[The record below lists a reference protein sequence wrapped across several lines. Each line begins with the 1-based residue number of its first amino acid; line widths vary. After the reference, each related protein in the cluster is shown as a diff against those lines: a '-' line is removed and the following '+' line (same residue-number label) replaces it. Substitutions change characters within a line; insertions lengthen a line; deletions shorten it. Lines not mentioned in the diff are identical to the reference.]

1 MWLILFI
8 LAIAGFQGLSMLV
21 SRDKLKPFDET
32 IIAAVQGQENDGL
45 TSIAKVFNKIGST
58 STMIPIVLIVAVL
71 LFFVFKHRKE
81 LVLLLGG
88 MLGSTLLNEL
98 LKPMY
103 ERDRPNIHRLVE
115 QHGFSYPSGNAM
127 AAFTFY
133 VLITYLLWRHIRLRR
148 WRLALLCFSAAMIMI
163 MGVSRIYLGVHYPS
177 DILAGFWLSACWVAL
192 CIRLFRS
199 WVRTNK

>member
-1 MWLILFI
+1 MWLILLI

-21 SRDKLKPFDET
+21 SRDKLKQFDET
-32 IIAAVQGQENDGL
+32 IISAVQGQENDTL

-58 STMIPIVLIVAVL
+58 STMIPLVLIIAVL
-71 LFFVFKHRKE
+71 FFFVFKHRKE

-98 LKPMY
+98 LKPIY
-103 ERDRPNIHRLVE
+103 KRARPDIHRLVE
-115 QHGFSYPSGNAM
+115 QQGFSYPSGNAM
-127 AAFTFY
+127 AALTFY
-133 VLITYLLWRHIRLRR
+133 CLITYLLWRHIHRR
-148 WRLALLCFSAAMIMI
+148 SWRIALLCFSAAMILI

-199 WVRTNK
+199 WARTNK